1 AGGAEDRPWLS
12 RLPGVE
18 AGRASGVAQRAV
30 TRQSDEDMCHAPM
43 IRLVSHQ
50 IPIVER
56 ESCDSFFD
64 VKTPSLDLLRTFLA
78 VHRTGS
84 ITAAADLLGLAQ
96 PTVTAQVRSLEQLL
110 GRPLFD
116 RLPRGVAPT
125 AAADA
130 LARRIAEP
138 LDQIDLVMAEETTD
152 GFLGTVYLGGP
163 AEILTARVLP
173 TLAPLVA
180 EGLRVSV
187 QFGLPDPLLDQ
198 LISGRL
204 DLLVVSVRPR
214 RRGLWVEPLYD

>member
-1 AGGAEDRPWLS
+1 MLA
-12 RLPGVE
+12 RLPAWKPVDV
-18 AGRASGVAQRAV
+18 RVAQRAV

-78 VHRTGS
+78 DHRTGS

-116 RLPRGVAPT
+116 AAGVAPT
-125 AAADA
+125 AAPT

-138 LDQIDLVMAEETTD
+138 LDQISRHRRKDRR
-152 GFLGTVYLGGP
+152 FLGTAPGRL
-163 AEILTARVLP
+163 AEISPLVLP
-173 TLAPLVA
+173 TLAPF
-180 EGLRVSV
+180 R
-187 QFGLPDPLLDQ
+187 
-198 LISGRL
+198 
-204 DLLVVSVRPR
+204 
-214 RRGLWVEPLYD
+214 